1 MTYSWQLDMAM
12 HSSYFCVVT
21 LLLRFTYFKETQS
34 LTFFTVLFIAAVAL
48 ELLQTWIP
56 KRSTTLLD
64 VVSNGIGIFVGIVFV
79 AKKNVLQNN
88 KKITN

>member
-34 LTFFTVLFIAAVAL
+34 LTFFSLLFIVAVTL
-48 ELLQTWIP
+48 ELLQAWIP
-56 KRSTTLLD
+56 KRSSTVLD
-64 VVSNGIGIFVGIVFV
+64 VVSNSIGIFAAIVFV
-79 AKKNVLQNN
+79 AKN
-88 KKITN
+88 KRITKQ